1 MKEYTK
7 FSTDFETA
15 LQTWSP
21 ILPFQYTRRFQDR
34 TTVRKHASRTSQT

>member
-1 MKEYTK
+1 MKEHTK

-21 ILPFQYTRRFQDR
+21 ILRFQYARRF
-34 TTVRKHASRTSQT
+34 